1 MSALHSISESC
12 TVHNTLSILSLLA
25 GFDDEAL
32 EDELI
37 VEDLDENQ
45 IVEFWEDLD
54 DFPFDPK
61 DPPQSDEDKK
71 AFILDLILKLK
82 KDPNIHFGVNIPTC

>member
-1 MSALHSISESC
+1 MSESC
-12 TVHNTLSILSLLA
+12 TVHNASYIRSLLA

-32 EDELI
+32 ADELS

-45 IVEFWEDLD
+45 LLECWDDLD

-61 DPPQSDEDKK
+61 NPPKSDEDKK
-71 AFILDLILKLK
+71 AFILDLILRLK